1 MANLQVSGGLSINLL
16 QNGDNLNTTL
26 NATSPLYQTFKS
38 GTTSFA
44 PDWATMSDMDRPVI
58 FPRIYSVMEVRT
70 IVPSDVSWKY
80 NGVAMTFDVNGVA
93 TAPDIAAGKVKQID
107 YNGSKALRMIGNVA
121 SDTNND
127 SDVITFLGSVTS
139 SGQRVPVSADITLLV
154 EEASNN
160 LYRLFLIMTDD
171 VIDGD
176 DTSLSI
182 KAMLYNNG
190 AIVSTGSQFEFTDQA
205 GAVLQ
210 AKGSSDT
217 LTVTKAMVDSEL
229 MIVCKAY
236 VNDLVVAQE
245 QRQVWDATDPYTIIC
260 DKGTSVRQ
268 ASSDDVTYNFSLM
281 NARTGTSVPGTVFVI
296 KVYRNADSGDIT
308 SQFSVTNTAITV
320 TGAKIAEHKSLYVDT
335 SCTVG

>member
-1 MANLQVSGGLSINLL
+1 MANLQVSGGISINLL

-26 NATSPLYQTFKS
+26 NATSPLYQTFKK
-38 GTTSFA
+38 GTTNFV
-44 PDWATMSDMDRPVI
+44 PDWAAMSDLDRPVI

-127 SDVITFLGSVTS
+127 SDVITFLGNVTS
-139 SGQRVPVSADITLLV
+139 SGQTVPVSADITLLV

-160 LYRLFLIMTDD
+160 LYRLFIIMTDD

-176 DTSLSI
+176 ETSLSI

-217 LTVTKAMVDSEL
+217 LIVTKAMVDSEL
-229 MIVCKAY
+229 MIVCRAY
-236 VNDLVVAQE
+236 INDMVVAQE

-268 ASSDDVTYNFSLM
+268 AAGDDVTYNFSLM
-281 NARTGTSVPGTVFVI
+281 NARTGTSVAGTVFVI

-320 TGAKIAEHKSLYVDT
+320 TGAKIAEHKSLYVDA